1 MEKWIWI
8 ELIGFDKDSPDF
20 AVGRLFANIGRAP
33 DGVSLLISSCDFVNG
48 HGPDSDERTL
58 SPMCCSYEGHP
69 CNEERRRQVWSG
81 AELKGLIRTLQAHG
95 TQVFLSFFNMFSY
108 RDDDGCEVVEPF
120 GAAHPELW
128 ECRRDGSSQKTL
140 HMLKRFAD
148 GRLYEDFLATQL
160 AAVLCD
166 YGFDG
171 VQLADGIS
179 SSRLTVQNGDY
190 SDDIVGQ
197 FLQWGGLLPA
207 EIIHAPYIERANYI
221 FERCRLQ
228 WLNFLSDRWAQF
240 YKKVLLAV
248 KCAGKKVIFNSCW
261 TRDPFEAYYRYGL
274 DYQKLDISAADACM
288 VEEVSAC
295 MSIYGEADQGGFPN
309 SLHDR
314 ADWHYEFWAMQLMLK
329 KTMPG
334 LSLYNLSS
342 LKDTNEQWDVIRDA
356 PTEYA
361 KAVFRDNSLA
371 LWQGGAFR
379 PTLSG
384 AFFCL
389 ADGLSSG
396 EWKRI
401 ADLWD
406 RAELV
411 SGFVPQGIL
420 AVADGTALEKEVNLF
435 LQTRA
440 YPSHKMLACLLRLGV
455 PIAGVAEPAEAL
467 TYNGARLLLYPEFYE
482 PGVRER
488 LLGDDSAP
496 VFTLGCSQPTA
507 DADFMLEHAGERGCT
522 YFAVY
527 HAKMKVASQ
536 HFAYRGKKLPP
547 DPIYEREGAIW
558 TKKLTFAGYDRK
570 FFPAVARVM
579 TGEADLPV
587 PVTESGHVTL
597 SAVRTSEGKLRVY
610 AENSAYFYALPR
622 VDCRR
627 IIKRARSLT
636 KYAGFHVPVKGNEIS
651 LRIPNRGIEVVEIE
665 YEDVSQQRS

>member
-8 ELIGFDKDSPDF
+8 ELIGFDKDCPDF

-48 HGPDSDERTL
+48 HGPGSDERTL

-81 AELKGLIRTLQAHG
+81 AELKGLIRTLQAYG

-160 AAVLCD
+160 VAVLCD

-207 EIIHAPYIERANYI
+207 GIIHAPYIERANYI

-228 WLNFLSDRWAQF
+228 WLDFLSDRWAQF
-240 YKKVLLAV
+240 YDKVLLAA
-248 KCAGKKVIFNSCW
+248 KRTGKKVIFNSCW
-261 TRDPFEAYYRYGL
+261 ARDPFEAYYRYGL
-274 DYQKLDISAADACM
+274 DYRKLDISSADACM

-314 ADWHYEFWAMQLMLK
+314 ADWHYEFWAMQLLLK
-329 KTMPG
+329 KTMPD
-334 LSLYNLSS
+334 LPLYNLSS

-371 LWQGGAFR
+371 VWQGGAFR

-396 EWKRI
+396 EWKRVT
-401 ADLWD
+401 DLWD

-411 SGFVPQGIL
+411 SGFVPQGVL
-420 AVADGTALEKEVNLF
+420 AVADRTALEKEVNLF
-435 LQTRA
+435 LQTRV
-440 YPSHKMLACLLRLGV
+440 YPSHKLLACLLRLGV
-455 PIAGVAEPAEAL
+455 PIAGAAEPSEAL
-467 TYNGARLLLYPEFYE
+467 TYKGARLLLYPEFYE
-482 PGVRER
+482 ASVRER
-488 LLGDDSAP
+488 LLGDDSFP
-496 VFTLGCSQPTA
+496 VFTLGCLQPTVG
-507 DADFMLEHAGERGCT
+507 ADFVLKHEGERSCT

-527 HAKMKVASQ
+527 HTKIKAASQ
-536 HFAYRGKKLPP
+536 HFAYQGKKLPP

-558 TKKLTFAGYDRK
+558 TKKLMFAGYDRK
-570 FFPAVARVM
+570 FFSAAARVI
-579 TGEADLPV
+579 TGEVALPF
-587 PVTESGHVTL
+587 PVTESNNVTL
-597 SAVRTSEGKLRVY
+597 STVRTSEGKLHVY
-610 AENSAYFYALPR
+610 ADNSAYFYALPR